1 MTSFK
6 QLFIISAITRKSSAR
21 TWRPVRWSKQAEPLK
36 PLIHSLPGCLSPRRY
51 LNDTLCHRHIPSCHV
66 ARMTCATSPITL
78 AHAFALALKITLAIE
93 PIPYLLAL
101 VCALF
106 ALRLVFTISLVPR
119 HQWHADVLTCTIRCR
134 AHARPHSRAKIRTP
148 SACTYTLL
156 CSHSFSFCY
165 MPPFVCAANDGWR
178 HYTTCVDRSTYSR
191 HKTDIVAVTWP
202 RLKEAWIGCFDGA

>member
-1 MTSFK
+1 MASFK

-21 TWRPVRWSKQAEPLK
+21 TWRPMHWSKLAEPLK
-36 PLIHSLPGCLSPRRY
+36 PLIHSSPGFPSPRRY

-78 AHAFALALKITLAIE
+78 AHAFTLALKITLAIE

-119 HQWHADVLTCTIRCR
+119 HQWHADVLTCTRSRPTALSRQNPYPIRLHLYTPMFTFVLVLLR
-134 AHARPHSRAKIRTP
+134 APFRMRCKRWMASLHHSRR
-148 SACTYTLL
+148 SFNLL
-156 CSHSFSFCY
+156 
-165 MPPFVCAANDGWR
+165 
-178 HYTTCVDRSTYSR
+178 TSR
-191 HKTDIVAVTWP
+191 NRYCCCHLAVAEGGLDWV
-202 RLKEAWIGCFDGA
+202 F